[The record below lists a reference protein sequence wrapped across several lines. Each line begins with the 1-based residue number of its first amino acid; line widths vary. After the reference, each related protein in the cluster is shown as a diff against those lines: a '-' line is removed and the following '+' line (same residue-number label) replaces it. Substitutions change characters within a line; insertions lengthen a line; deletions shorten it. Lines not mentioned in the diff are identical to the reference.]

1 VQPQKGQ
8 GEAKLNLHNFVGY
21 SHATIEGWDFTNGNF
36 TINRLERDRLWTKE
50 YRELMVDRP
59 ITARAMLLPH

>member
-1 VQPQKGQ
+1 VQPKKGQ
-8 GEAKLNLHNFVGY
+8 GEAKLNLHIFVGY

-50 YRELMVDRP
+50 CRELMVDRP
-59 ITARAMLLPH
+59 ITARAVLLPH